1 MNSLVL
7 VVDDDQHICEVLRL
21 SLESEK
27 FRVELAYDGA
37 AALTKFQ
44 ALNPEL
50 VILDVMLPKLNG
62 WEVCREI
69 RKTSATPILMLTA
82 KGEELDRV
90 LGLELGADDYVLK
103 PFSPRELIARVR
115 AILRRTAPAPSG
127 QNVLRFAELTVDM
140 QGHEVK
146 VGQETVPLT
155 PKEFELLSYLAQ
167 NPGRVFTRDQLLS
180 NVWGYEYL
188 GDARTV
194 DEHIKRL
201 RQKVESRGNQRY
213 IKTVWGLGY
222 KFEVVPG

>member
-7 VVDDDQHICEVLRL
+7 VVDDDEHICEVLRL

-27 FRVELAYDGA
+27 FRVEIAFDGA
-37 AALTKFQ
+37 DALTKFQ
-44 ALNPEL
+44 GLNPEL

-69 RKTSATPILMLTA
+69 RKTSNTPILMLTA

-103 PFSPRELIARVR
+103 PFSPRELVARVR
-115 AILRRTAPAPSG
+115 AILRRSAPVSPS
-127 QNVLRFAELTVDM
+127 QNILRFAGLTVDM
-140 QGHEVK
+140 QGHEVR
-146 VGQETVPLT
+146 VGQEIVPLT

-188 GDARTV
+188 GDARTI

-201 RQKVESRGNQRY
+201 RQKVESRSDQRY

-222 KFEVVPG
+222 KFEVVTG

>member
-7 VVDDDQHICEVLRL
+7 VVDDDEHICEVLRL

-27 FRVELAYDGA
+27 FRVEISLDGA
-37 AALTKFQ
+37 EALAKFQ
-44 ALNPEL
+44 ALHPEL

-69 RKTSATPILMLTA
+69 RKTSNTPILMLTA

-115 AILRRTAPAPSG
+115 AILRRTTPVLAS
-127 QNVLRFAELTVDM
+127 QNTLRFAGLTVDM
-140 QGHEVK
+140 QGHEVR
-146 VGQETVPLT
+146 VGQDIVPLT

-201 RQKVESRGNQRY
+201 RQKVESRSNQRY

-222 KFEVVPG
+222 KFEVVTG